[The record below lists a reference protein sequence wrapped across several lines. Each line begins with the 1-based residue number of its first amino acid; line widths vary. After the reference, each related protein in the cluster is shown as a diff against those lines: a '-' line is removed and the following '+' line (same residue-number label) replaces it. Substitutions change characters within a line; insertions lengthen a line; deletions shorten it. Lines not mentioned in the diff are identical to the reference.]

1 MQGVAEMR
9 LCVYRTLWGVL
20 GDCDGAKAGSPV
32 LGVEEALQE
41 IARWVEEEGVEEEV
55 ESSLAPCM
63 SDIYGV

>member
-1 MQGVAEMR
+1 MR

-41 IARWVEEEGVEEEV
+41 IARWVEEEVVEEEV
-55 ESSLAPCM
+55 VEEGMLEEEVVEEVVEAL
-63 SDIYGV
+63 